1 MLFLFNKTIK
11 PLDQFAKKK
20 KKKPKQVSLLGA
32 TDDNF
37 FSIFDKIFSPNFFS
51 VTHKFSWA
59 LHLCKVSEK
68 GTRDSNHIYRG

>member
-11 PLDQFAKKK
+11 PLDQFAKNK

-51 VTHKFSWA
+51 VTHKFS
-59 LHLCKVSEK
+59 
-68 GTRDSNHIYRG
+68 